1 MFCSMYLLLSIEYLN
16 MNLCTAVCVL
26 NTVFHCGRGLFLS
39 VVRWERRIVVLV
51 NCFMCM
57 LVLALGIAY
66 GQVVLLRTVLNFV
79 A

>member
-1 MFCSMYLLLSIEYLN
+1 LP
-16 MNLCTAVCVL
+16 
-26 NTVFHCGRGLFLS
+26 
-39 VVRWERRIVVLV
+39 VVGWERKIVVLV

-57 LVLALGIAY
+57 LILMLRIAY

>member
-1 MFCSMYLLLSIEYLN
+1 MNLGTLLSMFRIQ
-16 MNLCTAVCVL
+16 
-26 NTVFHCGRGLFLS
+26 FSGRGLFLPVIGS
-39 VVRWERRIVVLV
+39 ERRIVVLV

-57 LVLALGIAY
+57 LVLVLRIAY